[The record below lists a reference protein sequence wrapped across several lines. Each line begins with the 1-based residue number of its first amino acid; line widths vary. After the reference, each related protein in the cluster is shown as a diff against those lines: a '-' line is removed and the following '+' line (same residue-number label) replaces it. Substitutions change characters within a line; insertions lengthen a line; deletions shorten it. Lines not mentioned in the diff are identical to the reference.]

1 MASLRERLTSW
12 DFPPGTR
19 PLPLIIAHRGDQ
31 SNAPENTL
39 PAFQR
44 AYESGADGIEL
55 DVRLTRDGQLV
66 VFHDR
71 GLKRIGKRRG
81 LVTNTTLD
89 EMRELDVGA
98 WFGPEY
104 RGERPP
110 TLDEVFELLPADFLI
125 NVEMKAVIDGMKVI
139 AHKVA
144 EVARRHQRWGST
156 LVASFNPISLWELRK
171 IEPRLMRGYIWSRRH
186 PPPIRSPLLQPAGQG
201 ALVRSGERQLQPRA
215 DAQDARP
222 GGAHPGLGRRFRFRP
237 GPHGEGQAGRGGH
250 RRPGRTLASTRHSC
264 YNGCVVLRP
273 FLRAHR
279 PLTVPSG
286 LEGLGQA
293 GPGRW
298 R

>member
-1 MASLRERLTSW
+1 MSLLASLRERPTSW

-44 AYESGADGIEL
+44 AYESGADGVEL

-81 LVTNTTLD
+81 LVTNTTLE

-125 NVEMKAVIDGMKVI
+125 NVEMKAVIDGMQTI

-186 PPPIRSPLLQPAGQG
+186 PPPIRSRCFSR
-201 ALVRSGERQLQPRA
+201 LVR
-215 DAQDARP
+215 AQWYDPANDSYN
-222 GGAHPGLGRRFRFRP
+222 PGLMRKMRD
-237 GPHGEGQAGRGGH
+237 RGV
-250 RRPGRTLASTRHSC
+250 RTLAWDADFDFDLGRMARAKLDAAVTDDLD
-264 YNGCVVLRP
+264 GLLRQRDT
-273 FLRAHR
+273 LAIMD
-279 PLTVPSG
+279 V
-286 LEGLGQA
+286 
-293 GPGRW
+293 
-298 R
+298 